1 MFFVERKLGIFS
13 GKVLKYPLCAMG
25 IVAFSIGLVSG
36 IKVKAQL
43 TRRFWSRVGSLGT
56 GHLRETNRL
65 MVIRDGSSNRKSYL
79 EAIRRESANK
89 SRNLTAYEK
98 MLVLNSIQQS
108 NESGSLLKKVVE
120 QEFETEEPA
129 PIFYHLLGSRWRV
142 IEKAFDE
149 FDGKSKD
156 VITTD
161 NIGNRVLVSGVN
173 APLLERVSIIGSDES
188 TNIGQRVLFTVT
200 RENKDKVDLYS
211 IFKEGLSGHPFEQSE
226 EVGFVLVFN
235 NDIMEFGSVKT
246 DLPGI
251 LLSDRDTERKIFR
264 TSSSYEEATYRI
276 GVNDANNLAGDGTM
290 PNWNPITSKRLQNY
304 AQGKSS
310 ESGLIKLYSES
321 NRGESFFSSSQLSI
335 NDGTQQSN
343 FFDNSE
349 VSSSGEKIKLYKSEL
364 SSGGIKVYRS
374 ELNTGLKSE
383 RKISTNRVV
392 KKLTLNKTK

>member
-13 GKVLKYPLCAMG
+13 GKILKYPLCAMG

-98 MLVLNSIQQS
+98 MLVLNNIQQS

-120 QEFETEEPA
+120 QEFETGEPA
-129 PIFYHLLGSRWRV
+129 PIFYHLLGSRWGV

-161 NIGNRVLVSGVN
+161 NIGNRVFVSGVN
-173 APLLERVSIIGSDES
+173 APLLERISIIGSDES
-188 TNIGQRVLFTVT
+188 TSTGQRVLFTVT
-200 RENKDKVDLYS
+200 RENKDKIDLYS
-211 IFKEGLSGHPFEQSE
+211 IFKEGLSGHSFEQSE
-226 EVGFVLVFN
+226 EVGFLLVFN
-235 NDIMEFGSVKT
+235 NDITEFGSVKT
-246 DLPGI
+246 NLPGI
-251 LLSDRDTERKIFR
+251 LLSDRDTERKMFR
-264 TSSSYEEATYRI
+264 TSSSYEEAIYKI

-290 PNWNPITSKRLQNY
+290 PDWNPITSKRLQNY

-321 NRGESFFSSSQLSI
+321 NRGK
-335 NDGTQQSN
+335 N
-343 FFDNSE
+343 FFGSSE
-349 VSSSGEKIKLYKSEL
+349 VSS
-364 SSGGIKVYRS
+364 GGAKVYRS
-374 ELNTGLKSE
+374 ELNIGLKSE

-392 KKLTLNKTK
+392 KRLTLNKTK

>member
-98 MLVLNSIQQS
+98 MLVLNNIQQS

-120 QEFETEEPA
+120 QEFETGEPA
-129 PIFYHLLGSRWRV
+129 PIFYHLLGSRWGV

-161 NIGNRVLVSGVN
+161 NIGNRVFVSGVN
-173 APLLERVSIIGSDES
+173 APLLERISIIGSDES
-188 TNIGQRVLFTVT
+188 TSTGQRVLFTVT
-200 RENKDKVDLYS
+200 RENKDKIDLYS
-211 IFKEGLSGHPFEQSE
+211 IFKEGLSGHSFEQSE
-226 EVGFVLVFN
+226 EVGFLLVFN
-235 NDIMEFGSVKT
+235 NDITEFGSVKT
-246 DLPGI
+246 NLPGI
-251 LLSDRDTERKIFR
+251 LLSDRDTERKMFR
-264 TSSSYEEATYRI
+264 TSSSYEEAIYKI

-290 PNWNPITSKRLQNY
+290 PDWNPITSKRLQNY

-310 ESGLIKLYSES
+310 ESGLIKLYLES
-321 NRGESFFSSSQLSI
+321 NRGKSFFGS
-335 NDGTQQSN
+335 
-343 FFDNSE
+343 SE
-349 VSSSGEKIKLYKSEL
+349 VSFSSEKIKLDKSGL
-364 SSGGIKVYRS
+364 SSGGAKVYRS
-374 ELNTGLKSE
+374 ELNIGLKSE

-392 KKLTLNKTK
+392 KRLTLNKTK

>member
-25 IVAFSIGLVSG
+25 IVAFSIVLVSG

-79 EAIRRESANK
+79 EAIRRESVNK

-98 MLVLNSIQQS
+98 MLVLNNIQQS

-120 QEFETEEPA
+120 QEFETGEPA
-129 PIFYHLLGSRWRV
+129 PIFYHLLGSRWGV

-161 NIGNRVLVSGVN
+161 NIGNRVLVSGVK
-173 APLLERVSIIGSDES
+173 APLLERISIIGFDES
-188 TNIGQRVLFTVT
+188 TSTGQRVLFTVT
-200 RENKDKVDLYS
+200 RENRDKVDLYS

-235 NDIMEFGSVKT
+235 KDITEFGSVKT
-246 DLPGI
+246 NLPGI

-264 TSSSYEEATYRI
+264 TSSSYEEAIYRI
-276 GVNDANNLAGDGTM
+276 GLNDANNLAGDGTM
-290 PNWNPITSKRLQNY
+290 PDWSPITSKRLQNY

-321 NRGESFFSSSQLSI
+321 NRGKSFFGS
-335 NDGTQQSN
+335 
-343 FFDNSE
+343 SE
-349 VSSSGEKIKLYKSEL
+349 VSSSSEKIKLDKSGL
-364 SSGGIKVYRS
+364 SSGGAKVYRS
-374 ELNTGLKSE
+374 ELNIGLKSE

-392 KKLTLNKTK
+392 KRLTLNKTK

>member
-98 MLVLNSIQQS
+98 MLVLNNIQQS

-120 QEFETEEPA
+120 QEFETGEPA
-129 PIFYHLLGSRWRV
+129 PIFYHLLGSRWGV
-142 IEKAFDE
+142 IEKAFNE

-161 NIGNRVLVSGVN
+161 NIGNRVFVSGVN
-173 APLLERVSIIGSDES
+173 APLLERVSIIGSDELTS
-188 TNIGQRVLFTVT
+188 TGQRVLFTVT

-235 NDIMEFGSVKT
+235 NDITEFGSVKT
-246 DLPGI
+246 NLPGI
-251 LLSDRDTERKIFR
+251 LLRDRDTERKMFR
-264 TSSSYEEATYRI
+264 TSSSYEEAIYRI

-290 PNWNPITSKRLQNY
+290 PDWNPITSKRLQNY

-321 NRGESFFSSSQLSI
+321 SRGK
-335 NDGTQQSN
+335 N
-343 FFDNSE
+343 FFGSSE
-349 VSSSGEKIKLYKSEL
+349 VSS
-364 SSGGIKVYRS
+364 GGAKVYRS
-374 ELNTGLKSE
+374 ELNIGLKSE

-392 KKLTLNKTK
+392 KRLTLNKTK

>member
-25 IVAFSIGLVSG
+25 IVAFSIGLVSA
-36 IKVKAQL
+36 INVKAQL

-120 QEFETEEPA
+120 QEFETGEPA
-129 PIFYHLLGSRWRV
+129 SIFYHLLGSRWRV

-188 TNIGQRVLFTVT
+188 INTGQRVLFTVT

-235 NDIMEFGSVKT
+235 NDITEFGSVKT

-251 LLSDRDTERKIFR
+251 LLSDRDTERKILR

-364 SSGGIKVYRS
+364 SSGGAKVYRS
-374 ELNTGLKSE
+374 ELNTGLKFE

>member
-13 GKVLKYPLCAMG
+13 GKILKYPLCAMG

-65 MVIRDGSSNRKSYL
+65 MVIRDGSLNRKSYL
-79 EAIRRESANK
+79 EVIRRESANK

-98 MLVLNSIQQS
+98 MLVLNNIQQS

-120 QEFETEEPA
+120 QEFETGEPA
-129 PIFYHLLGSRWRV
+129 PIFYHLLGSRWGV

-188 TNIGQRVLFTVT
+188 TSTGQRVLFTVT
-200 RENKDKVDLYS
+200 RENKNKIDLYS
-211 IFKEGLSGHPFEQSE
+211 IFKEGLSGHSFEQSE

-235 NDIMEFGSVKT
+235 KDITEFGSVKT
-246 DLPGI
+246 NLPGI
-251 LLSDRDTERKIFR
+251 LLSDRDIERKIFR
-264 TSSSYEEATYRI
+264 TSSSYEEAIYRI

-290 PNWNPITSKRLQNY
+290 PDWNPIASKRLQNY

-321 NRGESFFSSSQLSI
+321 SRGK
-335 NDGTQQSN
+335 N
-343 FFDNSE
+343 FFGSSE
-349 VSSSGEKIKLYKSEL
+349 VSS
-364 SSGGIKVYRS
+364 GGAKVYRS
-374 ELNTGLKSE
+374 ELNIGLKSE

-392 KKLTLNKTK
+392 KRLTLNKTK

>member
-43 TRRFWSRVGSLGT
+43 TRRFWSIVGSLGT

-79 EAIRRESANK
+79 EAIRRESVNK

-98 MLVLNSIQQS
+98 MLVLNNIQQS

-120 QEFETEEPA
+120 QEFETGEPA
-129 PIFYHLLGSRWRV
+129 PIFYHLLGSRWGV

-156 VITTD
+156 VIATD
-161 NIGNRVLVSGVN
+161 NIGNRVLVSGVK

-188 TNIGQRVLFTVT
+188 TSRGQRVLFTVT

-235 NDIMEFGSVKT
+235 NDITEFGSVKT
-246 DLPGI
+246 NLPGI

-264 TSSSYEEATYRI
+264 TSSSYEEAIYRI

-290 PNWNPITSKRLQNY
+290 PDWSPITSKRLQNY

-321 NRGESFFSSSQLSI
+321 NRGKSFFGS
-335 NDGTQQSN
+335 
-343 FFDNSE
+343 SE
-349 VSSSGEKIKLYKSEL
+349 VSSSSEKIKLDKSGL
-364 SSGGIKVYRS
+364 SSGGAKVYRS
-374 ELNTGLKSE
+374 ELNIGLKSE

-392 KKLTLNKTK
+392 KRLTLNKTK